1 MEWFAIA
8 ELAIAAV
15 IGAILTLAGIALEV
29 IAAEQLS
36 AGAVIEGAW
45 FVAMG
50 AIIAYAGIVLLR
62 GRVLS
67 AIATR

>member
-1 MEWFAIA
+1 MEWFAVV
-8 ELAIAAV
+8 ELAVASV

-50 AIIAYAGIVLLR
+50 ALIAYAGIVVLR
-62 GRVLS
+62 GRVVGT
-67 AIATR
+67 IAGR